1 MKLDYKDL
9 IAEGKLKKE
18 KAIGIDQVKRF
29 LKRAR
34 KDLETAKS
42 IEDDDGA
49 STCFS
54 L

>member
-29 LKRAR
+29 
-34 KDLETAKS
+34 
-42 IEDDDGA
+42 
-49 STCFS
+49 
-54 L
+54 